1 MMSKTIISLFYSAKV
16 NIKSSSSCVVQT
28 LMLIF
33 TIFRR
38 TALSLVVLHTK
49 SVHFY
54 TDKLKDKVKKVT
66 VRMIYD
72 TRGFKEVH
80 NTDNIPL
87 LLMNLFCIL

>member
-1 MMSKTIISLFYSAKV
+1 M
-16 NIKSSSSCVVQT
+16 NITSSSSCSNFDVDIYGF
-28 LMLIF
+28 MKDSSK
-33 TIFRR
+33 
-38 TALSLVVLHTK
+38 LSRLHTEL
-49 SVHFY
+49 VHFY

-72 TRGFKEVH
+72 TSSFREVH

>member
-1 MMSKTIISLFYSAKV
+1 M
-16 NIKSSSSCVVQT
+16 NITSSSSCSNFDVDIYGF
-28 LMLIF
+28 MKDSSK
-33 TIFRR
+33 
-38 TALSLVVLHTK
+38 LSRLHK
-49 SVHFY
+49 ELVHFY

-72 TRGFKEVH
+72 TSGFREVH